1 MLLETCNN
9 ILEFS
14 DLLFVFIQCFFGLV
28 LEKME
33 HWKNVKN
40 GVMSRLYRV
49 LPVEVGFKPLH
60 TMHAINMN
68 DSAVDQTGQV

>member
-1 MLLETCNN
+1 
-9 ILEFS
+9 
-14 DLLFVFIQCFFGLV
+14 
-28 LEKME
+28 
-33 HWKNVKN
+33 
-40 GVMSRLYRV
+40 MSRPYRV